1 MLQTFTMQIQQY
13 REQNA
18 VVMGMGGNTSE
29 PLSSPSAQ
37 GSKMTSWGYLC
48 IRGWG
53 AELDLKRSLQ
63 SALTPT
69 APLQAPIQPTAGSA
83 YCSLSVEEHPPVSGP
98 CSQSPGCWK
107 VNSIRMCEVRETVIK
122 VYV

>member
-13 REQNA
+13 CEQNV

-29 PLSSPSAQ
+29 PLSSPSVQ

-48 IRGWG
+48 IRAWG

-69 APLQAPIQPTAGSA
+69 APLQALIQPTAGSA
-83 YCSLSVEEHPPVSGP
+83 VL
-98 CSQSPGCWK
+98 
-107 VNSIRMCEVRETVIK
+107 
-122 VYV
+122 